1 MIRNSLAISLI
12 DPVVFLRGVDFS
24 RGRHENSS
32 PSILRGLLT
41 LCLTKPTRISSIEVE
56 LIGQSLTTWSE
67 GSNVRPVDMREENK
81 LFSATQTFFQAPQ
94 STSRRAS
101 SVDPVLFSTPGEDGP
116 IDRRHASS
124 PSLIHSFGS
133 SHFFHLFDPPRG
145 RRSRFSV
152 DGAILPRA
160 HPQEVRSRSPP
171 ARDSQ
176 SPPSREDTSV
186 HPPTGAYMWAS
197 EEHKDT
203 GDGWQEFKKGL
214 YTFPIS
220 FTIPSYMPPTLS
232 CDYGSVTWRLK
243 ANVHRPGAFTPKLS
257 ASRDVLFVASPS
269 EDLREDAEGFAVE
282 RVWGDQMQYSISVS
296 GRMFPIGGSIPITL
310 SFLPMAKVKIFKISA
325 QLEEQV
331 IFYTF
336 EPKMRRTDAARH
348 FSLLSLETRDK
359 FSPVLPHS
367 PTTDS
372 PLQDMPSE
380 VAASLM
386 GPGPWTLQLA
396 LKVPNGS
403 GMLHFSNKNKRGPI
417 QISHA
422 LTIMIRV
429 ERGDDEQLD
438 PKTGKRKRFDV
449 ILQMPVHILSPLA
462 SAQHVALPR
471 YTEREETPFARPAS
485 RTSSRRHSLPLLRQT
500 FAPQSLI
507 TAGPL
512 EPFVLPE
519 EQSREVDMLYERS
532 TIFERLISG
541 QQSEAGVEPP
551 AYSVT

>member
-1 MIRNSLAISLI
+1 
-12 DPVVFLRGVDFS
+12 
-24 RGRHENSS
+24 
-32 PSILRGLLT
+32 
-41 LCLTKPTRISSIEVE
+41 
-56 LIGQSLTTWSE
+56 
-67 GSNVRPVDMREENK
+67 
-81 LFSATQTFFQAPQ
+81 
-94 STSRRAS
+94 
-101 SVDPVLFSTPGEDGP
+101 
-116 IDRRHASS
+116 
-124 PSLIHSFGS
+124 
-133 SHFFHLFDPPRG
+133 
-145 RRSRFSV
+145 
-152 DGAILPRA
+152 
-160 HPQEVRSRSPP
+160 
-171 ARDSQ
+171 
-176 SPPSREDTSV
+176 
-186 HPPTGAYMWAS
+186 MWAS

-257 ASRDVLFVASPS
+257 ASRDVLFVAAPS

-348 FSLLSLETRDK
+348 FSLLSLESRDK

-367 PTTDS
+367 PATDS

-422 LTIMIRV
+422 LTIVIRV

-471 YTEREETPFARPAS
+471 YTEREDTPSAPPAL
-485 RTSSRRHSLPLLRQT
+485 RTSSSRRHSLPLLRQT

-519 EQSREVDMLYERS
+519 EQLREVDMLYERS
-532 TIFERLISG
+532 TIFERLITG

-551 AYSVT
+551 AYSVR

>member
-1 MIRNSLAISLI
+1 
-12 DPVVFLRGVDFS
+12 
-24 RGRHENSS
+24 
-32 PSILRGLLT
+32 
-41 LCLTKPTRISSIEVE
+41 
-56 LIGQSLTTWSE
+56 
-67 GSNVRPVDMREENK
+67 MREENK

-203 GDGWQEFKKGL
+203 GDGWQEFKKGTTLNFTLRYLPLSSCAAGL

-325 QLEEQV
+325 QLEGDPHLAVADITPIADCQQSRL
-331 IFYTF
+331 FFTHSSQ
-336 EPKMRRTDAARH
+336 RCAA
-348 FSLLSLETRDK
+348 
-359 FSPVLPHS
+359 
-367 PTTDS
+367 
-372 PLQDMPSE
+372 
-380 VAASLM
+380 
-386 GPGPWTLQLA
+386 
-396 LKVPNGS
+396 
-403 GMLHFSNKNKRGPI
+403 
-417 QISHA
+417 
-422 LTIMIRV
+422 
-429 ERGDDEQLD
+429 
-438 PKTGKRKRFDV
+438 
-449 ILQMPVHILSPLA
+449 QMP
-462 SAQHVALPR
+462 R
-471 YTEREETPFARPAS
+471 G
-485 RTSSRRHSLPLLRQT
+485 TS
-500 FAPQSLI
+500 
-507 TAGPL
+507 
-512 EPFVLPE
+512 
-519 EQSREVDMLYERS
+519 
-532 TIFERLISG
+532 
-541 QQSEAGVEPP
+541 
-551 AYSVT
+551 AYSPSNPGTNFRRFCHTLRRQILPYKTCLQRSPQA